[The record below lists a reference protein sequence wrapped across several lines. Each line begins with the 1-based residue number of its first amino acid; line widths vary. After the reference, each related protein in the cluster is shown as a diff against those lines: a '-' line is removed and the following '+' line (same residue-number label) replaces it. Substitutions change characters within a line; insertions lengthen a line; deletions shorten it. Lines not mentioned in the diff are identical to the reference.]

1 MTNHSKF
8 QASEVLINS
17 DYSYSGTILRK
28 QDYLWKKIGN
38 ITVIES
44 IDIWLSTL
52 SPLTRKNYASAFRQ
66 LISYQFVEPG
76 QNLQRFSLI
85 NHENIIDEIKLF
97 TLWKEATRQAR
108 AAAYI
113 SFTGYLQRKTQGL
126 ISKTISNREGTAKT
140 FYKIREKVKTKALTV
155 AQTKLFLKNIEKIN
169 KRDALIAKVIL
180 QGGKRKSEVLELVIK
195 NINFEKRQICFRQ
208 TKTKGILKETVITY
222 PDTIFSEIKK
232 YIGKRTGLVFV
243 TRNGK
248 KIHSQQLDRTFVKA
262 GQLSE
267 IPFRTTPHVLR
278 ATLVTRLKEKKVQ
291 DTDIM
296 KITGHVSPVQISAY
310 DKTDIAENASRYYN
324 LVE

>member
-1 MTNHSKF
+1 MANLPKI
-8 QASEVLINS
+8 QATEVLVNS
-17 DYSYSGTILRK
+17 DYSYSDTISRK

-38 ITVIES
+38 MTVLAS
-44 IDIWLSTL
+44 IDIWLNTL

-66 LISYQFVEPG
+66 LITHKLIEPN

-85 NHENIIDEIKLF
+85 NHENIIDEIKLL
-97 TLWKEATRQAR
+97 TNWKEATRQAR

-126 ISKTISNREGTAKT
+126 ISKTIANQDGTAKT
-140 FYKIREKVKTKALTV
+140 FYKIREKVKTKALTIE
-155 AQTKLFLKNIEKIN
+155 QTKSFLVNLEKIN

-180 QGGKRKSEVLELVIK
+180 QGGKRKSEVLELGIK
-195 NINFEKRQICFRQ
+195 NVNFEKRQICFRQ

-222 PDTIFSEIKK
+222 PETIISEIKK

-243 TRNGK
+243 TRNSK
-248 KIHSQQLDRTFVKA
+248 KIHSQQIDRTFVKA

-278 ATLVTRLKEKKVQ
+278 ATLVTRLKEKKIQ

-296 KITGHVSPVQISAY
+296 KITGHVSPVQLSAY

>member
-1 MTNHSKF
+1 M
-8 QASEVLINS
+8 INS
-17 DYSYSGTILRK
+17 GYSYSETVTQK

-38 ITVIES
+38 IAVSEC

-52 SPLTRKNYASAFRQ
+52 SPLTRKNYGSAFRQ
-66 LISYQFVEPG
+66 LVFLKFIEPN
-76 QNLQRFSLI
+76 QSLQRFSLI
-85 NHENIIDEIKLF
+85 NHENVIDEIKLISN
-97 TLWKEATRQAR
+97 WKEATRQAR

-126 ISKTISNREGTAKT
+126 ISKVITNHEGTAKT
-140 FYKIREKVKTKALTV
+140 FYKIREKVKTKALTT
-155 AQTKLFLKNIEKIN
+155 AQTKLFLKNLERIN

-180 QGGKRKSEVLELVIK
+180 QGGKRKSEVLELAIK
-195 NINFEKRQICFRQ
+195 NIDFKKRLIRFRQ

-222 PDTIFSEIKK
+222 PETIISEIKK

-243 TRNGK
+243 TRNSK
-248 KIHSQQLDRTFVKA
+248 KIHPQQLDRTFVKA

-267 IPFRTTPHVLR
+267 IPFRMTPHVLR

-296 KITGHVSPVQISAY
+296 KITGHVSPVQLSAY
-310 DKTDIAENASRYYN
+310 DKTDSAENASRYYN
-324 LVE
+324 FVE